1 MKFWQNEY
9 TFNHPWATV
18 TQAFWRKYPNELQSG
33 VVGTDVVNRHIDSA
47 GHLHSTR
54 LIISKWGIP
63 SCLQIFI
70 GGSDTGFAVEHSIVD
85 PVNKTMTL
93 RSHNMTGC
101 SVFNMHENI
110 TYKASADNTAT
121 ELTHEA
127 QILCTAN
134 WTVDSYAESFISGTL
149 SKNAGLGLKAM
160 EGIISTVES
169 EAVSAFRCVEDFT
182 SDALKSVDL
191 FANEAIKSVDDLTSD
206 TLKNVDMFATDTLKN
221 VDVFRNNIDSLT
233 NLDSITSIKDSITS
247 SPVEAS

>member
-9 TFNHPWATV
+9 TFAHPWATV

-33 VVGTDVVNRHIDSA
+33 VVGNDTINRHIDSA

-54 LIISKWGIP
+54 LIISKWGVP

-70 GGSDTGFAVEHSIVD
+70 GGSDLGFAVEHSIVD

-93 RSHNMTGC
+93 KSHNLTAN
-101 SVFNMHENI
+101 SVFNMYENI
-110 TYKASADNTAT
+110 TYKASADNTKT

-127 QILCTAN
+127 QIVCTAN
-134 WTVDSYAESFISGTL
+134 WTVDSYAESWISGTL

-160 EGIISTVES
+160 EGIIDTVES
-169 EAVSAFRCVEDFT
+169 EAVLAFKAVEDFT

-191 FANEAIKSVDDLTSD
+191 FTTEAIKSVDDLTID
-206 TLKNVDMFATDTLKN
+206 TLKS
-221 VDVFRNNIDSLT
+221 VDVFRNNIDS
-233 NLDSITSIKDSITS
+233 ITPVP
-247 SPVEAS
+247 SPSEAS